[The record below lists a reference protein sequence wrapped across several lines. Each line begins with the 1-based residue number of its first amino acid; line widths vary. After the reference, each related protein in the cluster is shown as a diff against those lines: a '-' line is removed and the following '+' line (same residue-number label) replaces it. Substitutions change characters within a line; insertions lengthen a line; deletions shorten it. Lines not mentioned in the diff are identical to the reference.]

1 MRPSD
6 EPGSVAGAPRPLGP
20 APSAADDA
28 LAETHA
34 AGTSQADAAGS
45 HYIFNGTKRLR
56 CGYTT
61 GSCAAMAAQAATR
74 GLLSGSVPA
83 RVGLVTPSGLR
94 VDADVLDADVAE
106 GGSAARAAIRKD
118 GGDDADSTDG
128 MLVYARVGR
137 AARAEGEPRVRIEGG
152 RGIGIVRKP
161 GLDQP
166 VGAAAINSTPR
177 RMIAEEV
184 VRACDELG
192 YDGGIDVVI
201 YAPTGAEVGAK
212 TFNPH
217 MGVEGG
223 ISILGTSGIVRPMS
237 ERALVASIELE
248 IRQKAAEGARDLVL
262 VPGNYGADHVR
273 ELAELDGLAEVSFSN
288 FLGEALDA
296 AANHG
301 FQRVLVVGHSGKL
314 AKVAGGVMNTHS
326 RVADCRCEIVC
337 AHAAIAGASTAC
349 CRADHVGGHHR
360 CLHGD
365 SGRRGPARGRMPLA
379 HGRHRRAHRPQGRR
393 RLRDG
398 RDHVLE
404 TLRGVRPHARLQ
416 RAHSRHARLG
426 RPAARWPHAPRVAC
440 RGRTVGRRQP
450 APHIRERIRYG
461 YG

>member
-349 CRADHVGGHHR
+349 CRAIMSAATTDACMGILADEGLLEAVCRSLMDAIGEHIDHRAAGAFETGAIMFSKRYGEFGRTRGCNELIAAMRASAGLPPVG
-360 CLHGD
+360 
-365 SGRRGPARGRMPLA
+365 P
-379 HGRHRRAHRPQGRR
+379 
-393 RLRDG
+393 
-398 RDHVLE
+398 
-404 TLRGVRPHARLQ
+404 T
-416 RAHSRHARLG
+416 
-426 RPAARWPHAPRVAC
+426 RPAS
-440 RGRTVGRRQP
+440 P
-450 APHIRERIRYG
+450 AAAAQ
-461 YG
+461 

>member
-6 EPGSVAGAPRPLGP
+6 APGPVAGATRPLGP

-74 GLLSGSVPA
+74 GLLGGSVPA

-94 VDADVLDADVAE
+94 VDADVLDAAVAE
-106 GGSAARAAIRKD
+106 DGSTARAAIRKD

-128 MLVYARVGR
+128 MLVYARVRRG
-137 AARAEGEPRVRIEGG
+137 ARAEGEPRVRVEGG
-152 RGIGIVRKP
+152 QGIGIVRKP

-184 VRACDELG
+184 TRACDELG
-192 YDGGIDVVI
+192 CDGGIDVVI

-301 FQRVLVVGHSGKL
+301 FRRVLVVGHSGKL

-337 AHAAIAGASTAC
+337 AHAATAGASTAC
-349 CRADHVGGHHR
+349 CRSIMAAATTDACMGILADEGLLGAVCRSLMDAIGEHV
-360 CLHGD
+360 D
-365 SGRRGPARGRMPLA
+365 
-379 HGRHRRAHRPQGRR
+379 RRAAGSF
-393 RLRDG
+393 
-398 RDHVLE
+398 E
-404 TLRGVRPHARLQ
+404 TGAIMFSKRYGEF
-416 RAHSRHARLG
+416 
-426 RPAARWPHAPRVAC
+426 
-440 RGRTVGRRQP
+440 GRTRGCNDLIAAMRTSAGLPPVAPTHLAPPAVPLDDAGR
-450 APHIRERIRYG
+450 
-461 YG
+461 